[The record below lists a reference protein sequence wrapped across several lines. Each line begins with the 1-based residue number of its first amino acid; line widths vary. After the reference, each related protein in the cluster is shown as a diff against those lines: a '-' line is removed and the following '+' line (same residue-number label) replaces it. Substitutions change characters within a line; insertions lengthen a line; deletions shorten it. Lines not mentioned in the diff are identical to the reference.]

1 MHLGDDWEG
10 ALEAGVGE
18 PDGEAGEQEVQEL
31 RAGVCPLV
39 TPGYRWLVEPVV
51 PGLKIYC

>member
-10 ALEAGVGE
+10 ALEAGVGV